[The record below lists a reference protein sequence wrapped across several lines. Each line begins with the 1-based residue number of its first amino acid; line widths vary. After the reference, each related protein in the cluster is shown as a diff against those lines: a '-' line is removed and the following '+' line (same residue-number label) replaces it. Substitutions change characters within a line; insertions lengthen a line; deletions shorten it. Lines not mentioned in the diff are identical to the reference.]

1 MSKIFNKDESQTGS
15 LVFAKKSNNERKGL
29 NFNSPLSRVFQEA
42 LKNADLE
49 EFKYSSPLSKAF
61 QESLKNADLEKF
73 KHSLFILKEE
83 DKEVFERTKK
93 ISKSLSE
100 IGSNRVFSR
109 HLYY

>member
-29 NFNSPLSRVFQEA
+29 NFN
-42 LKNADLE
+42 
-49 EFKYSSPLSKAF
+49 SPLSKAF